1 MKINELNEAG
11 VPHLPAPRGTHLP
24 AVVKPTP
31 VSTQVNAPK
40 KVDPNVI
47 DVKAKEVFPVTA
59 KPGTAATPKASTT
72 AATPN
77 YGTGV
82 GPGVKPQMTA
92 TPKVDI
98 KAQNAAAAERGN
110 AGRGNVQRDLDGRPI
125 NQPVPP
131 AAKKP
136 MGVGTTAALGAAVGL
151 PLVLG
156 GASVMLGN
164 NEKKSSTQSDPRD
177 LEKGMSRGTRPP
189 QTSAATDSQPGTGN
203 KPQNSGYKG
212 SMGAQSLMA
221 LNPDKIK
228 NVNKIKAGDSIDLGG
243 GNMYKIQKGD
253 TLDKIAQRMTKPS
266 GQQTN
271 NPAPAPVAPAPV
283 APAPV
288 APAPETQAATTQ
300 NRPGGYQGPIGDNI
314 PNDPLPAPAPVL
326 GTPENPYPQGA
337 EVKSGSGETW
347 KTSDGS
353 ALRTRSDAEIGDT
366 NPRTGV
372 VTPGSYDKQ
381 RAQGEKNLQ
390 GLKNFFGFGKK
401 EEPTQSA
408 TTPANNQSS
417 GHTGSSSG
425 SGSPMSGVKPADR
438 TFESNI
444 ELNRIRKLSGL
455 SQLTEAPVAPV
466 APPAPTTA
474 TNASSLRAMQNNAG
488 AKTGTTTTTP
498 TTPASNPAVTSAGAS
513 GPPGS
518 FQRGAGIAAATAALP
533 KATPNP
539 AVTAQGASG
548 PPGSF
553 KRGDGIRAATVGGG
567 RGGQGGPTAAQM
579 ASANQATQAATTAGS
594 KIVKPAMPAGPA
606 VGSQAQTAAGKNE
619 LAKTGIMGGQPA
631 PAQAAT
637 TTPPAGSGSPMAG
650 VNTRPAGGYGNFT
663 SGSTATTPPT
673 GSGSPMAGVGNA
685 SSLRTALN
693 AAGSQTG
700 TTTGPAPA
708 SNLQAQSTAPT
719 GPGSPMAGVKSPAP
733 TTQAATT
740 TGSGSPLKGVQTSN
754 PNAKDYDADVAE
766 FERDVADMNGQGA
779 QPNQGGPE
787 TQATRDFEESIMR
800 ESTMELNQLRKF
812 SGLPELT
819 ESEVTVHK
827 GTYGNSYGK
836 EDVRDQ
842 YGHKIGKVDKGSE
855 AKKDA
860 PKRGRGRPTKG
871 DKDEHGNDTKFDTS
885 GLQGMLGG
893 KPKGEVG
900 KKSVKHSLKD
910 WMEVVSDNIINEA
923 EEQVDEGFNFS
934 SAAKAAGKTPHRP
947 HPKELEM
954 DATVRSMQIQNRAD
968 AAEKTLAQRA
978 AEPKNIGQKI
988 ARDIGDP
995 LKQLAK
1001 GDVKGALFDP
1011 PSSLTKDVKEGE
1023 QRMSRAAKGHEKYGK
1038 KGMQALAKAGRD
1050 GASKKKLD
1058 TIRNKYDKYN
1068 NKKVDEGFDLSSVGH
1083 ETLDSQYDPEMQER
1097 IKNSTPQELSQM
1109 AYELAGDPSRYAYEY
1124 KKLEAARSLLRGTT
1138 KHDESIQEGDNE
1150 PKKTA
1155 NTPLEPRKPSETFKQ
1170 AQRNHY
1176 GAKRMEEAKD
1186 LPGDQD
1192 DLDVAP
1198 PKGKLTKADFEAL
1211 RKKKK
1216 VSEARVVEE
1225 SEYTY
1230 EKIGKILAQENPT
1243 LSSDSNEFI
1252 QAVYDEMIQL
1262 GMTPRSAQNKLSY
1275 DEDFLGEVVTSFHH
1289 YLDKNTVDEAAMPK
1303 GMGQTPPYMPP
1314 KKPENGMGRIVQGTW
1329 QSDPR
1334 GTVKAPSGDPEGVKE
1349 AGSFIRN
1356 LASTR
1361 RAFEGK
1367 NMKDIQ
1373 LESWDKELNS
1383 LLSENLTISTTID
1396 DQGHD
1401 SVNVSATEGNAH
1413 EIIELLRNAGLGGL
1427 GGGKQE
1433 HGPEV
1438 NNYGL
1443 PMSNDEHHGP
1453 EAQLIAVGNPHAH
1466 SEMGDE
1472 GGDDMMSLIKKMTGI
1487 EDSGEQDSQDYEHE
1501 EGNEEHNHEDG
1512 ECEECGE
1519 SPCACDDEQEVD
1531 EGQDFGPGR
1540 SGPNKNLPG
1549 PAYSFSPDTNN
1560 YKTPNLDRNAEID
1573 KKGYMQDWN
1582 KEIVNTTMGPDT
1594 RGNQA
1599 HIGAYTADGQ
1609 GQTKYVDRTA
1619 PGIVNKIKDKLGYD
1633 MPDPAYGPRPD
1644 ERERLAKRYPAPVKE
1659 QEVEEGNFYAHNVLK
1674 AKAAGQ
1680 EEADLDGDGD
1690 MEKVKEGYGPCNE
1703 CGETMYERHS
1713 CGSEPLMEPLEEYA
1727 NDADDTATQDIA
1739 YMMRTLSGGGGMG
1752 EKRSQATMPVVKIV
1766 TAEGTLM
1773 KDSTDLLSDFRKLSG
1788 I

>member
-1 MKINELNEAG
+1 
-11 VPHLPAPRGTHLP
+11 
-24 AVVKPTP
+24 
-31 VSTQVNAPK
+31 
-40 KVDPNVI
+40 
-47 DVKAKEVFPVTA
+47 
-59 KPGTAATPKASTT
+59 
-72 AATPN
+72 
-77 YGTGV
+77 
-82 GPGVKPQMTA
+82 MTA
-92 TPKVDI
+92 TPKFDI

-110 AGRGNVQRDLDGRPI
+110 VGRGNVQRDLDGRPI

-131 AAKKP
+131 APKKGLTTGQK
-136 MGVGTTAALGAAVGL
+136 GVGGAVG
-151 PLVLG
+151 VLG
-156 GASVMLGN
+156 LAGLAGLAGGD
-164 NEKKSSTQSDPRD
+164 KDKPT
-177 LEKGMSRGTRPP
+177 PP
-189 QTSAATDSQPGTGN
+189 VTNPATVTNPPGPVN
-203 KPQNSGYKG
+203 PPPPKPKPNLNYKG
-212 SMGAQSLMA
+212 SEGSQSLMA

-228 NVNKIKAGDSIDLGG
+228 DVNKIKAGDSIDLGG

-253 TLDKIAQRMTKPS
+253 TLDKIARRMEKPE
-266 GQQTN
+266 
-271 NPAPAPVAPAPV
+271 PVKPEPV
-283 APAPV
+283 KPEPV
-288 APAPETQAATTQ
+288 KPEPVKPEPVKPEPVKPEPVKPETLAATEEPAKP
-300 NRPGGYQGPIGDNI
+300 REPG
-314 PNDPLPAPAPVL
+314 NDYRGGVGNVPDFGVR
-326 GTPENPYPQGA
+326 GTPILPYEKGS

-401 EEPTQSA
+401 EEPTP
-408 TTPANNQSS
+408 TN
-417 GHTGSSSG
+417 
-425 SGSPMSGVKPADR
+425 
-438 TFESNI
+438 ESI
-444 ELNRIRKLSGL
+444 EALAELNRIRKLSGL
-455 SQLTEAPVAPV
+455 SQLTEAPIAPV
-466 APPAPTTA
+466 A
-474 TNASSLRAMQNNAG
+474 
-488 AKTGTTTTTP
+488 
-498 TTPASNPAVTSAGAS
+498 NPAVTSAGAS

-518 FQRGAGIAAATAALP
+518 FQRGSGIAAATAALP
-533 KATPNP
+533 KAAPNP

-553 KRGDGIRAATVGGG
+553 QRGSGIAAATVGGG
-567 RGGQGGPTAAQM
+567 RGNAQAELAARRPAM
-579 ASANQATQAATTAGS
+579 TQAATTAPAA
-594 KIVKPAMPAGPA
+594 KPQPQGPA
-606 VGSQAQTAAGKNE
+606 VGSQAQTAGGANE
-619 LAKTGIMGGQPA
+619 LAKTGIMGGPTAKPA
-631 PAQAAT
+631 TPA
-637 TTPPAGSGSPMAG
+637 AGVAFNQGNTSGSPMAG
-650 VNTRPAGGYGNFT
+650 IKPAASQT
-663 SGSTATTPPT
+663 QAATTST

-685 SSLRTALN
+685 SSLRTAQN
-693 AAGSQTG
+693 NAGSQTG
-700 TTTGPAPA
+700 TTAGPTATA
-708 SNLQAQSTAPT
+708 SASS
-719 GPGSPMAGVKSPAP
+719 GSPMAGVKSPAP

-740 TGSGSPLKGVQTSN
+740 S
-754 PNAKDYDADVAE
+754 DDADVAE
-766 FERDVADMNGQGA
+766 FERDVADMTGSGA
-779 QPNQGGPE
+779 KPNQGGPE

-819 ESEVTVHK
+819 ESEVTTHK

-885 GLQGMLGG
+885 GIQGMLGG

-910 WMEVVSDNIINEA
+910 WMEVVSDNMINEA

-968 AAEKTLAQRA
+968 AAEKALAQRA
-978 AEPKNIGQKI
+978 AEPKNIGQQI

-995 LKQLAK
+995 LKQLAT

-1011 PSSLTKDVKEGE
+1011 PASLTKNVKEGE

-1068 NKKVDEGFDLSSVGH
+1068 NKKVDEGFDLSGVGH

-1138 KHDESIQEGDNE
+1138 KHDESIQEGENE

-1262 GMTPRSAQNKLSY
+1262 GMTPRSAHSKLSY

-1289 YLDKNTVDEAAMPK
+1289 YLDKNTVEQSNP
-1303 GMGQTPPYMPP
+1303 MGTAL
-1314 KKPENGMGRIVQGTW
+1314 
-1329 QSDPR
+1329 
-1334 GTVKAPSGDPEGVKE
+1334 APSRDQEGVKE

-1367 NMKDIQ
+1367 NMKDMQ
-1373 LESWDKELNS
+1373 VETWKSTLNELIN
-1383 LLSENLTISTTID
+1383 ENLTISTTID

-1401 SVNVSATEGNAH
+1401 SVNVSATEGNAQ
-1413 EIIELLRNAGLGGL
+1413 EIIELLRNAGLGGM
-1427 GGGKQE
+1427 GGAKQE
-1433 HGPEV
+1433 HGQQV

-1443 PMSNDEHHGP
+1443 PMSNDEHSGP
-1453 EAQLIAVGNPHAH
+1453 EAQLIAVGSPHAH
-1466 SEMGDE
+1466 SEMSDE
-1472 GGDDMMSLIKKMTGI
+1472 GGDDMMSLIKKMTSI
-1487 EDSGEQDSQDYEHE
+1487 ENSGEQDNQDYE
-1501 EGNEEHNHEDG
+1501 HEDG
-1512 ECEECGE
+1512 ECEECGG
-1519 SPCACDDEQEVD
+1519 SPCGCDDEEEKVDEQFLSEPIVAKPSPDDTHPPSTPAPPPATPGSDGKVD
-1531 EGQDFGPGR
+1531 EGEDFGPGTAGR
-1540 SGPNKNLPG
+1540 NKNQAG
-1549 PAYSFSPDTNN
+1549 PAYSFSPDTKN
-1560 YKTPNLDRNAEID
+1560 YKTPNLDRNAKSD
-1573 KKGYMQDWN
+1573 DKGYMKDFN

-1599 HIGAYTADGQ
+1599 RIGAYTSDGQ
-1609 GQTKYVDRTA
+1609 GQTKYVNRTT
-1619 PGIVNKIKDKLGYD
+1619 PGVINTIKDKMGYD
-1633 MPDPAYGPRPD
+1633 MPDQAYGPKPD

-1690 MEKVKEGYGPCNE
+1690 MEKVKEGNQPCNE
-1703 CGETMYERHS
+1703 CGGMMYEGHS
-1713 CGSEPLMEPLEEYA
+1713 CGSEPAMEPLEEYA
-1727 NDADDTATQDIA
+1727 NDADDTATQDLEFMI
-1739 YMMRTLSGGGGMG
+1739 RTLSGGGGMG
-1752 EKRSQATMPVVKIV
+1752 EKRSQATMPIVKIV